1 MIVDTSAI
9 MAILQEEP
17 EAPHLLRAI
26 EDAQECYISA
36 GTLVELFVVT
46 ERQKDPDARRILD
59 AFLVEFDATVVP
71 VTEAQA
77 HIARAA
83 YNTYGKGR
91 GVRAQLNFG
100 DCFAYALAK
109 ERNEPL
115 LFIGDDFIHTDI
127 TPALAR

>member
-17 EAPHLLRAI
+17 EAPRLLRAI
-26 EDAQECYISA
+26 EDAPDCRMSA

-59 AFLVEFDATVVP
+59 AFLLELDATVVP

-77 HIARAA
+77 HIAREA
-83 YNTYGKGR
+83 YHTYGKGR

-100 DCFAYALAK
+100 DCFAYALAIA
-109 ERNEPL
+109 RNCPL
-115 LFIGDDFIHTDI
+115 LYVGNDFLQTDI
-127 TPALAR
+127 RPAR